1 MVVLTEFEHM
11 LEIAEVI
18 LLSAL
23 GREETRGS
31 HFRTDFP
38 KRDDASWL
46 KHTIITRSDK
56 GPVIS
61 YRDLKPGPY
70 APQER
75 KY

>member
-1 MVVLTEFEHM
+1 MVVLVEFEHM
-11 LEIAEVI
+11 MEVAEVI
-18 LLSAL
+18 LLGAL
-23 GREETRGS
+23 KREETRGS

-56 GPVIS
+56 RPVIT
-61 YRDLKPGPY
+61 YRDLQVGRY
-70 APQER
+70 APEER